1 MKKSIYTAVAV
12 LMTLS
17 ACHKPEY
24 VAPNAQRQ
32 GLTSLTAIMVDGPYA
47 GQELGRLT
55 LTDPDATLLEIPIPY
70 YYPEASN
77 DETLIYMMNLRVQAE
92 LQPNYRIS
100 PKLGVLDLTE
110 VHTFTLTDPQGNSRE
125 IQITGKRVK
134 PSACSLLSLMVEE
147 VKTSGVIYEADGR
160 ILIPY
165 LEDLSSVHVTAQVS
179 PHATITDI
187 NGKKFDTKIR
197 YNMNTGAKLTV
208 TAGNGTD
215 SRTYEISQG
224 IPELL
229 PSGLRESSISLL
241 CNVDP
246 VSMVG
251 LPDYTV
257 KSHVSLAGVGSQIL
271 VGTGEG
277 RAPFIVDAFTGSKK
291 GEMVLGSAMAD
302 CITNDDAGHVLVCN
316 YAQGGAVAE
325 TVNIW
330 TTGSPTV
337 APTLWHSFVN
347 PCVFPIGHRM
357 KVLGDITS
365 DAVIVFTAEGIA
377 GVSVTA
383 EMAWLKVEGG
393 VVTDMQTKDFAPLGL
408 GWGAAP
414 VNFATVVPASLTP
427 DKDGWFVDYY
437 EGNSD
442 PGVAHGNDD
451 CYILHYFDGKDK
463 DTWVDLVGNWAVNPN
478 CLDLKTFNKSQYMAL
493 FAVSHFPEWDIRPR
507 LHFYDVTDPS
517 SARVLLANDYISIFQ
532 KGATD
537 PEVGAAG
544 DVALVPSADGYRLYV
559 YYYDH
564 HAQALGAYVADCF
577 EI

>member
-1 MKKSIYTAVAV
+1 MKKYLYIVMAV
-12 LMTLS
+12 LVGLS

-24 VAPNAQRQ
+24 VPSSADRQ
-32 GLTSLTAIMVDGPYA
+32 GLTSLTAILVEGPYA
-47 GQELGRLT
+47 GQELARLT
-55 LTDPDATLLEIPIPY
+55 ITDPEAELLEIPIPY

-77 DETLIYMMNLRVQAE
+77 DETLIYMLKLRVQAE
-92 LQPNYRIS
+92 LQPNFTIS

-110 VHTFTLTDPQGNSRE
+110 ENVFTLTDPTGKSRQ
-125 IQITGKRVK
+125 IRITGKRVK
-134 PSACSLLSLMVEE
+134 PASCSLLSMMVEE
-147 VKTSGVIYEADGR
+147 VKTSGVIYEADSK

-165 LEDLSSVHVTAQVS
+165 LEDLSAVHVTAQVS
-179 PHATITDI
+179 PHATISSI
-187 NGKKFDTKIR
+187 NGKKYDSKVK
-197 YNMNTGAKLTV
+197 YNLNTGATLTV
-208 TAGNGTD
+208 TAANGTD
-215 SRTYEISQG
+215 SKTYQITQG
-224 IPELL
+224 IPTLL
-229 PSGLRESSISLL
+229 SSGLREESIALL
-241 CNVDP
+241 SNVDP

-251 LPDYTV
+251 LPDYTNLCY
-257 KSHVSLAGVGSQIL
+257 VSLAGIGSQIL
-271 VGTGEG
+271 VGIGEG

-291 GEMVLGSAMAD
+291 GEMVLGSAVAD
-302 CITNDDAGHVLVCN
+302 AITNDDAGHVLLCN
-316 YAQGGAVAE
+316 AAQGGDVAE

-330 TTGSPTV
+330 VTDSPTA
-337 APTLWHSFVN
+337 APTLWHSFLN
-347 PCVFPIGHRM
+347 PCIFPIGHRM
-357 KVLGDITS
+357 KVLGDITK

-377 GVSVTA
+377 GISTTA
-383 EMAWLKVEGG
+383 EMAWLKVEDG
-393 VVTDMQTKDFAPLGL
+393 VVTDMYTKDFAPLGL

-414 VNFATVVPASLTP
+414 VNYATVVPASITP

-442 PGVAHGNDD
+442 PSVEHGNAD
-451 CYILHYFDGKDK
+451 CYILHYFDGKDRDK
-463 DTWVDLVGNWAVNPN
+463 WVELVGNWAVNPN
-478 CLDLKTFNKSQYMAL
+478 CLDVKTFNGSRYMAL

-517 SARVLLANDYISIFQ
+517 SARVMLANDSISIFQ

-544 DVALVPSADGYRLYV
+544 DVVLVPSADGYRLYV

>member
-1 MKKSIYTAVAV
+1 MKKYIYILLVAA
-12 LMTLS
+12 LS
-17 ACHKPEY
+17 FSSCHQPEY
-24 VAPNAQRQ
+24 VAPTAQRQ
-32 GLTSLTAIMVDGPYA
+32 GLTSLTAILVEGPYA
-47 GQELGRLT
+47 GQELGRLAV
-55 LTDPDATLLEIPIPY
+55 TDPDAILLEIPIPY

-77 DETLIYMMNLRVQAE
+77 DETLIYMMKLRVQAE
-92 LQPNYRIS
+92 LQPNYKIT
-100 PKLGVLDLTE
+100 PTLGVMDLTE
-110 VHTFTLTDPQGNSRE
+110 VNTYTLTDPDGNSRE

-134 PSACSLLSLMVEE
+134 PAACSLLSLMVEE
-147 VKTSGVIYEADGR
+147 VKTSGVIYEADDK

-179 PHATITDI
+179 PHATITSI
-187 NGKKFDTKIR
+187 NGKKYDTKVK
-197 YNMNTGAKLTV
+197 YNMNTGATLTV

-215 SRTYEISQG
+215 SKTYKISQG

-229 PSGLRESSISLL
+229 SSGLRESSISLL

-251 LPDYTV
+251 LPDYTNLCY
-257 KSHVSLAGVGSQIL
+257 VSLAGIGSQML
-271 VGTGEG
+271 VGIGEG

-291 GEMVLGSAMAD
+291 GEMVLGDAVAD

-316 YAQGGAVAE
+316 YATGGAEAQ

-330 TTGSPTV
+330 VTDSPTV
-337 APTLWHSFVN
+337 APTLWYSFLN
-347 PCVFPIGHRM
+347 PCMFPIGHRM

-377 GVSVTA
+377 GVSTTA
-383 EMAWLKVEGG
+383 ESAWLRVVGG
-393 VVTDMQTKDFAPLGL
+393 TVTEIYTKDFAPLGL

-414 VNFATVVPASLTP
+414 VNFATVVPASVTP

-442 PGVAHGNDD
+442 PSVAHGNED
-451 CYILHYFDGKDK
+451 CYILHYFDGRDK
-463 DTWVDLVGNWAVNPN
+463 DNWIDLVGNWAVNPN
-478 CLDLKTFNKSQYMAL
+478 CLDLKTFNKAQYMAL
-493 FAVSHFPEWDIRPR
+493 FCVSHFPEWDIRPR
-507 LHFYDVTDPS
+507 IHFYDTTDPS
-517 SARVLLANDYISIFQ
+517 SARVLMANDSISIFQ

-537 PEVGAAG
+537 SEVGAAG
-544 DVALVPSADGYRLYV
+544 DVVLVPSADGYRLYL

>member
-1 MKKSIYTAVAV
+1 MKKYLSIMIAVV
-12 LMTLS
+12 VGLS

-24 VAPNAQRQ
+24 VPSSADRQ
-32 GLTSLTAIMVDGPYA
+32 GLTSLTAILVDGPYA
-47 GQELGRLT
+47 GQELARFT
-55 LTDPDATLLEIPIPY
+55 ITDPEASLLEIPIPY
-70 YYPEASN
+70 YYPESSN
-77 DETLIYMMNLRVQAE
+77 DETLIYMMKLRVQAE
-92 LQPNYRIS
+92 LQPNFTIS

-110 VHTFTLTDPQGNSRE
+110 VNTFTLTDPTGKSRE

-134 PSACSLLSLMVEE
+134 PASCALLSLMVEE
-147 VKTSGVIYEADGR
+147 VKTSGVVYEADSK

-165 LEDLSSVHVTAQVS
+165 LEDLSAVHVTCQVS
-179 PHATITDI
+179 PHATISSI
-187 NGKKFDTKIR
+187 NGKKYDAKTK
-197 YNMNTGAKLTV
+197 YNLNTGATLTV
-208 TAGNGTD
+208 TAANGTD
-215 SRTYEISQG
+215 SKTYQIAQG
-224 IPELL
+224 IPTLL
-229 PSGLRESSISLL
+229 SSGLREASIALL
-241 CNVDP
+241 SNVDP

-251 LPDYTV
+251 LPDYTNLCY
-257 KSHVSLAGVGSQIL
+257 VSLAGIGSQIL
-271 VGTGEG
+271 VGIGEG

-291 GEMVLGSAMAD
+291 GEMVLGSAVAD
-302 CITNDDAGHVLVCN
+302 AITNDDAGHVLLCN
-316 YAQGGAVAE
+316 AAQGGAVAE

-330 TTGSPTV
+330 TTDSPTT

-347 PCVFPIGHRM
+347 PCMFPIGHRM
-357 KVLGDITS
+357 KVLGDITKE
-365 DAVIVFTAEGIA
+365 AVIVFTAEGIA
-377 GVSVTA
+377 GVSTTA
-383 EMAWLKVEGG
+383 EMAWLKVENGA
-393 VVTDMQTKDFAPLGL
+393 VTGMYTKDFAPLGL

-414 VNFATVVPASLTP
+414 VNYATVVPASVTP

-442 PGVAHGNDD
+442 PSVAHGNDD
-451 CYILHYFDGKDK
+451 CYILHYFDGKDRDK
-463 DTWVDLVGNWAVNPN
+463 WVELVGNWAVNPN
-478 CLDLKTFNKSQYMAL
+478 CLDVKTFNGARYMAL

-517 SARVLLANDYISIFQ
+517 SARVMLANDSISIFQ

-544 DVALVPSADGYRLYV
+544 DVVLVPSADGYRLYV